1 VNYPARWPTTLAV
14 GAVDR
19 HGRVCPFSSRGD
31 EVDIAAPGEDILSTW
46 PGGAYA
52 KLSGTSMATPF
63 VSGVVALAL
72 AKHALGGGS
81 TPLRNVQDLR
91 EHLARTAA
99 EAGSPGKD
107 PSYGWGL
114 IDPARMLSAAPA
126 AEAAPDIRFEEAC
139 LVLDGKRYRGTL
151 SFQPGALQR

>member
-1 VNYPARWPTTLAV
+1 
-14 GAVDR
+14 
-19 HGRVCPFSSRGD
+19 VCPFSSRGD

-72 AKHALGGGS
+72 AKHRLMGGAS
-81 TPLRNVQDLR
+81 PLRTIADLR
-91 EHLARTAA
+91 EHLARTATD
-99 EAGSPGKD
+99 AGSPGKD

-114 IDPARMLSAAPA
+114 IDPARMLAPA
-126 AEAAPDIRFEEAC
+126 AVPAEAPDVRFEDAC
-139 LVLDGKRYRGTL
+139 LVLDGRRYRGKL
-151 SFQPGALQR
+151 VFEAAQG